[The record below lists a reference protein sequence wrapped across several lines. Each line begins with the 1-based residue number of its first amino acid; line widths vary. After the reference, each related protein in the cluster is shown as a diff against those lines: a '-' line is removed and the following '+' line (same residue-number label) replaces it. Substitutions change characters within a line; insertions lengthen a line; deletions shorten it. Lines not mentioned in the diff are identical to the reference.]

1 MTAITLN
8 PENPEAA
15 AIIGAGHV
23 TVLSGAGIS
32 LASGIPTYRDALG
45 QWLGAEPITHQAFMR
60 DAMAR
65 RRYWARSAHGYP
77 LMSKASP
84 TEAHVALASFE
95 RMGLLRECI
104 TQNVDVLHEA
114 AGHHSVL
121 HLHGTIEA
129 VLCTACGHRY
139 KRQEIQKAIETLN
152 GIYETQTIDAPR
164 PDGDIPVSDEWVEQF
179 QVPDCDRCG
188 GFLKPDVVF
197 FGGNLGPQIKE
208 AALIAVDESSAL
220 VVVGSSVQVFSG
232 YRLCRR
238 AAERGIPILLINPG
252 QGRADEI
259 ATHRIIYP
267 AEIALPIVARQLEN
281 VL

>member
-8 PENPEAA
+8 PESPEAA

-60 DAMAR
+60 DGIAR

-129 VLCTACGHRY
+129 VLCTDCGHRY
-139 KRQEIQKAIETLN
+139 DRQEIQKAIETLN

-164 PDGDIPVSDEWVEQF
+164 PDGDIPVSDEWIEQF

-259 ATHRIIYP
+259 ATHRMIYP
-267 AEIALPIVARQLEN
+267 AEIALPIVARQLEDI
-281 VL
+281 L

>member
-8 PENPEAA
+8 PESPEAA
-15 AIIGAGHV
+15 AIIGRGHV

-60 DAMAR
+60 DGIAR

-139 KRQEIQKAIETLN
+139 ERQEIQKAIETLN

-164 PDGDIPVSDEWVEQF
+164 PDGDIPVSDEWIEQF
-179 QVPDCDRCG
+179 QVPDCGRCG

-197 FGGNLGPQIKE
+197 FGGNLAPQIKE
-208 AALIAVDESSAL
+208 AALVAVDESSAL

-259 ATHRIIYP
+259 ATHRILYP
-267 AEIALPIVARQLEN
+267 AEIALPIVARQLED

>member
-1 MTAITLN
+1 MTAITLK
-8 PENPEAA
+8 PESPEAA
-15 AIIGAGHV
+15 AIIGAGRI

-60 DAMAR
+60 DAIAR

-77 LMSKASP
+77 LMSNASP

-139 KRQEIQKAIETLN
+139 DRQEIQKAIETLN

-164 PDGDIPVSDEWVEQF
+164 PDGDIPVSDQWIEQF

-197 FGGNLGPQIKE
+197 FGGNLAPQIKE

-259 ATHRIIYP
+259 ATHRMIYP

>member
-8 PENPEAA
+8 PESPEAG
-15 AIIGAGHV
+15 AIIGAGGI

-32 LASGIPTYRDALG
+32 LASGIPTYRDASG

-60 DAMAR
+60 DAVAR

-84 TEAHVALASFE
+84 TEAHVALASLE
-95 RMGLLRECI
+95 QMGLVRECI

-121 HLHGTIEA
+121 HLHGSIEA
-129 VLCTACGHRY
+129 VFCTACGHRY
-139 KRQEIQKAIETLN
+139 ERQEIQKAIETLN
-152 GIYETQTIDAPR
+152 GINETQTIDAPR
-164 PDGDIPVSDEWVEQF
+164 PDGDIPVSDEWIEQF

-197 FGGNLGPQIKE
+197 FGGNLAPETKE
-208 AALIAVDESSAL
+208 AALIAVDEASAL

-259 ATHRIIYP
+259 ATHRMIYP
-267 AEIALPIVARQLEN
+267 AETALPIVVRQLEDA
-281 VL
+281 L

>member
-45 QWLGAEPITHQAFMR
+45 QWLGAEPITHQSFMR
-60 DAMAR
+60 DAIAR

-139 KRQEIQKAIETLN
+139 ERQEIQKAIETLN
-152 GIYETQTIDAPR
+152 GINETQTIDAPR
-164 PDGDIPVSDEWVEQF
+164 PDGDIPVSDEWIEQF

-197 FGGNLGPQIKE
+197 FGGNLAPQIKE
-208 AALIAVDESSAL
+208 AALVAVDESSAL

-259 ATHRIIYP
+259 ATHRMIYP
-267 AEIALPIVARQLEN
+267 AEIALPIVARRLED

>member
-15 AIIGAGHV
+15 AIIGRGRI

-60 DAMAR
+60 DAIAR

-84 TEAHVALASFE
+84 TEAHVALASLE
-95 RMGLLRECI
+95 QLGLMRECI

-114 AGHHSVL
+114 AGQDSVL

-139 KRQEIQKAIETLN
+139 ERQKIQKAIETLN
-152 GIYETQTIDAPR
+152 GINETQTIDAPR
-164 PDGDIPVSDEWVEQF
+164 PDGDIAVSDEWIEQF
-179 QVPDCDRCG
+179 QVPDCGRCG

-197 FGGNLGPQIKE
+197 FCGKLAPPTKE
-208 AALIAVDESSAL
+208 AALIAVDEASAL

-252 QGRADEI
+252 QGRADDI
-259 ATHRIIYP
+259 ATHRMIYP
-267 AEIALPIVARQLEN
+267 AETALPIIVRQLEDA
-281 VL
+281 V

>member
-15 AIIGAGHV
+15 AIIGRGRI

-60 DAMAR
+60 DAIAR

-77 LMSKASP
+77 LISKASP
-84 TEAHVALASFE
+84 TEAHVALASLE
-95 RMGLLRECI
+95 QLGLMRECI

-114 AGHHSVL
+114 AGQDSVL

-139 KRQEIQKAIETLN
+139 ERQKIQEAIETLN
-152 GIYETQTIDAPR
+152 GISETQTIDAPR
-164 PDGDIPVSDEWVEQF
+164 PDGDISVSDEWIEQF
-179 QVPDCDRCG
+179 QVPDCGRCG

-197 FGGNLGPQIKE
+197 FGGNLAPETKE
-208 AALIAVDESSAL
+208 AALIAVDEASAL

-259 ATHRIIYP
+259 ATHRMIYP
-267 AEIALPIVARQLEN
+267 AETALPIIARQLEDS
-281 VL
+281 L

>member
-8 PENPEAA
+8 PESPEAA

-60 DAMAR
+60 DGIAR

-139 KRQEIQKAIETLN
+139 ERQEIQKAIETLN

-164 PDGDIPVSDEWVEQF
+164 PDGDIPVSDEWIEQF

-238 AAERGIPILLINPG
+238 AAERGIPIWLINPG
-252 QGRADEI
+252 QGRADEL

>member
-8 PENPEAA
+8 PESPEAA

-60 DAMAR
+60 DGIAR

>member
-60 DAMAR
+60 DGDAR

-139 KRQEIQKAIETLN
+139 ERQEIQKAIETLN

-164 PDGDIPVSDEWVEQF
+164 PDGDIPVSDEWIEQF
-179 QVPDCDRCG
+179 QVPDCGRCG

-197 FGGNLGPQIKE
+197 FGGNLAPQIKE
-208 AALIAVDESSAL
+208 AALVAVDESSAL

-259 ATHRIIYP
+259 ATHRILYP
-267 AEIALPIVARQLEN
+267 AEIVLPIVARQLED

>member
-8 PENPEAA
+8 PESPEAA

-45 QWLGAEPITHQAFMR
+45 QWLGAEPITHQSFMR
-60 DAMAR
+60 DAIAR

-139 KRQEIQKAIETLN
+139 ERQEIQKAIETLN

-164 PDGDIPVSDEWVEQF
+164 PDGDIPVSDEWIEQF
-179 QVPDCDRCG
+179 QVPDCGRCG
-188 GFLKPDVVF
+188 GLLKPDVVF
-197 FGGNLGPQIKE
+197 FGGNLAPQIKE
-208 AALIAVDESSAL
+208 AALVAVDESSAL

>member
-8 PENPEAA
+8 PESPEAA

-60 DAMAR
+60 DGIAR

-139 KRQEIQKAIETLN
+139 ERQEIQKAIETLN

-164 PDGDIPVSDEWVEQF
+164 PDGDIPVSDEWIEQF
-179 QVPDCDRCG
+179 QVPDCGRCG

-197 FGGNLGPQIKE
+197 FGGNLAPQIKE
-208 AALIAVDESSAL
+208 AALVAVDESSAL

>member
-8 PENPEAA
+8 PESPEAA

-45 QWLGAEPITHQAFMR
+45 QWLGAEPITHQSFMR
-60 DAMAR
+60 DAIAR

-139 KRQEIQKAIETLN
+139 ERQEIQKAIETLN
-152 GIYETQTIDAPR
+152 GINETQTIDAPR
-164 PDGDIPVSDEWVEQF
+164 PDGDIPVSNEWIEQF

-197 FGGNLGPQIKE
+197 FGGNLAPQIKE
-208 AALIAVDESSAL
+208 AALVAVDESSSL

-259 ATHRIIYP
+259 ATHRILYP
-267 AEIALPIVARQLEN
+267 AEIALPIVARRLED

>member
-8 PENPEAA
+8 PESPEAA
-15 AIIGAGHV
+15 AIIAKGRI

-32 LASGIPTYRDALG
+32 LASGIPAYRDASG

-60 DAMAR
+60 DAFAR

-139 KRQEIQKAIETLN
+139 ERRKIQKAIETLN
-152 GIYETQTIDAPR
+152 GIHETQTIDGPR
-164 PDGDIPVSDEWVEQF
+164 PDGDIPVSDEWIEQF

-197 FGGNLGPQIKE
+197 FGGNLAPETKE
-208 AALIAVDESSAL
+208 SALIAIDEASAL

-259 ATHRIIYP
+259 ATHRMIYP
-267 AEIALPIVARQLEN
+267 AETALPIIARQLKDT
-281 VL
+281 L

>member
-8 PENPEAA
+8 PESPEAA

-164 PDGDIPVSDEWVEQF
+164 PDGDIPVSDEWIEQF
-179 QVPDCDRCG
+179 QVPDCGRCG

-197 FGGNLGPQIKE
+197 FGGNLAPQIKE
-208 AALIAVDESSAL
+208 AALVAVDESSAL

-259 ATHRIIYP
+259 ATHRILYP
-267 AEIALPIVARQLEN
+267 AEIALPIVARRLED

>member
-1 MTAITLN
+1 MTAITLT
-8 PENPEAA
+8 PESLEAA

-60 DAMAR
+60 DGIAR

-197 FGGNLGPQIKE
+197 FGGNLGPQINE

-220 VVVGSSVQVFSG
+220 MVVGSSVQVFSG

>member
-32 LASGIPTYRDALG
+32 LASGIPTYRDAFG
-45 QWLGAEPITHQAFMR
+45 QWLGAEPITHQSFMR
-60 DAMAR
+60 DANAR

-139 KRQEIQKAIETLN
+139 ERQEIQKAIETLN
-152 GIYETQTIDAPR
+152 GINETQTIDAPR
-164 PDGDIPVSDEWVEQF
+164 PDGDIPVSDEWIEQF

-197 FGGNLGPQIKE
+197 FGGNLAPQIKE
-208 AALIAVDESSAL
+208 AALAAVDESSAL

-259 ATHRIIYP
+259 ATHRMIYP
-267 AEIALPIVARQLEN
+267 AEIALPIVARRLED

>member
-1 MTAITLN
+1 MTAITLK
-8 PENPEAA
+8 PESPEAA
-15 AIIGAGHV
+15 AIIGAGRI

-60 DAMAR
+60 DAIAR

-139 KRQEIQKAIETLN
+139 DRQEIQKAIETLN

-164 PDGDIPVSDEWVEQF
+164 PDGDIPVSDQWIEQF

-197 FGGNLGPQIKE
+197 FGGNLAPQIKE

>member
-1 MTAITLN
+1 MTTITLN
-8 PENPEAA
+8 PESPEAA
-15 AIIGAGHV
+15 AIIGEGHV

-60 DAMAR
+60 DAIAR

-77 LMSKASP
+77 IMSKASP
-84 TEAHVALASFE
+84 TEAHVALASLE
-95 RMGLLRECI
+95 QMGLLRECI

-139 KRQEIQKAIETLN
+139 ERQEIQKAIETLN
-152 GIYETQTIDAPR
+152 GINETQTIDAPR
-164 PDGDIPVSDEWVEQF
+164 PDGDIPVSAEWIEEF

-197 FGGNLGPQIKE
+197 FGGNLAPQIKE
-208 AALIAVDESSAL
+208 AALMAVDESSAL

-259 ATHRIIYP
+259 ATHRMIYP
-267 AEIALPIVARQLEN
+267 AEIALPIVARQLKD

>member
-45 QWLGAEPITHQAFMR
+45 QWLGAEPITHQSFMR
-60 DAMAR
+60 DAIAR

-139 KRQEIQKAIETLN
+139 ERQEIQKAIETLN
-152 GIYETQTIDAPR
+152 GINETQTIDAPR
-164 PDGDIPVSDEWVEQF
+164 PDGDIPVSDEWIEQF

-197 FGGNLGPQIKE
+197 FGGNLAPQIKE
-208 AALIAVDESSAL
+208 AALVAVDESSAL

>member
-1 MTAITLN
+1 MTAITLT
-8 PENPEAA
+8 PESLEAA

-60 DAMAR
+60 DGIAR

-139 KRQEIQKAIETLN
+139 ERQEIQKAIETLN

-164 PDGDIPVSDEWVEQF
+164 PDGDIPVSDEWIEQF
-179 QVPDCDRCG
+179 QVPDCGRCG

-197 FGGNLGPQIKE
+197 FGGNLAPQIKE
-208 AALIAVDESSAL
+208 AALVAVDESSAL

-259 ATHRIIYP
+259 ATHRILYP
-267 AEIALPIVARQLEN
+267 AEIALPIVARQLED

>member
-45 QWLGAEPITHQAFMR
+45 QWLGAEPITHQAFMH
-60 DAMAR
+60 DAIAR

-77 LMSKASP
+77 LMSKALP
-84 TEAHVALASFE
+84 TEAHVALASME
-95 RMGLLRECI
+95 QMGLLRECI

-139 KRQEIQKAIETLN
+139 ERQEIQKAIETLN
-152 GIYETQTIDAPR
+152 GINETQTIDAPR
-164 PDGDIPVSDEWVEQF
+164 PDGDIPVSDEWIEQF

-197 FGGNLGPQIKE
+197 FGGNLAPETKE
-208 AALIAVDESSAL
+208 AALIAVDEASAL
-220 VVVGSSVQVFSG
+220 VVVGSSLQVFSG

-259 ATHRIIYP
+259 ATHRMIYP
-267 AEIALPIVARQLEN
+267 AETALPIVVRQLEDA
-281 VL
+281 L

>member
-8 PENPEAA
+8 PESPEAG
-15 AIIGAGHV
+15 AIIGAGGI

-32 LASGIPTYRDALG
+32 LASGIPTYRDASG

-60 DAMAR
+60 DAVAR

-84 TEAHVALASFE
+84 TEAHVALASLE
-95 RMGLLRECI
+95 QMGLMRECI

-139 KRQEIQKAIETLN
+139 DRQEIQKAIETLN
-152 GIYETQTIDAPR
+152 GIYETQTIDAPL
-164 PDGDIPVSDEWVEQF
+164 PDGDIPVNDEWIKQF
-179 QVPDCDRCG
+179 QVPDCERCG

-197 FGGNLGPQIKE
+197 FGGNLAPQTKE
-208 AALIAVDESSAL
+208 DALNAIDEASAL
-220 VVVGSSVQVFSG
+220 MVVGSSVQVFSG

-238 AAERGIPILLINPG
+238 ADERGIPILLINPG

-259 ATHRIIYP
+259 ATHRMMYP
-267 AEIALPIVARQLEN
+267 AEIALPIIARQLKHA
-281 VL
+281 L

>member
-23 TVLSGAGIS
+23 TLLSGAGIS

-45 QWLGAEPITHQAFMR
+45 RWLGAEPITHQAFMR
-60 DAMAR
+60 DAIAR

-139 KRQEIQKAIETLN
+139 ERQEIQKAIETLN
-152 GIYETQTIDAPR
+152 GINETQTIDAPR
-164 PDGDIPVSDEWVEQF
+164 PDGDIPVSDEWIEQF

-197 FGGNLGPQIKE
+197 FGGNLAPQIKE
-208 AALIAVDESSAL
+208 AALVAVDESSAL
-220 VVVGSSVQVFSG
+220 VVVGSSMQVFSG

-259 ATHRIIYP
+259 ATHRMIYP
-267 AEIALPIVARQLEN
+267 AEIALPIVARQLEDI
-281 VL
+281 L

>member
-1 MTAITLN
+1 MTAIALN
-8 PENPEAA
+8 PESPEAA
-15 AIIGAGHV
+15 AIIAKGRI

-32 LASGIPTYRDALG
+32 LASGIPAYRDASG

-60 DAMAR
+60 DAIAR

-139 KRQEIQKAIETLN
+139 ERQEIQKAIEMLN

-164 PDGDIPVSDEWVEQF
+164 PDGDIPVSDEWIEQF

-197 FGGNLGPQIKE
+197 FGGNLAPQIKE
-208 AALIAVDESSAL
+208 AALAAVDESSAL

-259 ATHRIIYP
+259 ATHRMIYP
-267 AEIALPIVARQLEN
+267 AEIALPIVARQLEDI
-281 VL
+281 L

>member
-1 MTAITLN
+1 LTAITLN

-45 QWLGAEPITHQAFMR
+45 QWLGAEPITHQSFMR
-60 DAMAR
+60 DAIAR

-129 VLCTACGHRY
+129 VLCTACGHRSE
-139 KRQEIQKAIETLN
+139 RQEIQKAIETLN
-152 GIYETQTIDAPR
+152 GINETQTIDAPR
-164 PDGDIPVSDEWVEQF
+164 PDGDIPVSDEWIEQF

-197 FGGNLGPQIKE
+197 FGGNLAPQIKE
-208 AALIAVDESSAL
+208 AALVAVDESSAL

>member
-8 PENPEAA
+8 PESPEAA

-139 KRQEIQKAIETLN
+139 ERQEIQKAIETLN

>member
-8 PENPEAA
+8 PESPEAA
-15 AIIGAGHV
+15 AIFGAGHV

-45 QWLGAEPITHQAFMR
+45 QWLGAEPITHQAFMH
-60 DAMAR
+60 DAIAR

-139 KRQEIQKAIETLN
+139 ERQEIQKAIETLN
-152 GIYETQTIDAPR
+152 GINETQTIDAPR
-164 PDGDIPVSDEWVEQF
+164 PDGDIPVSNEWIEQF

-197 FGGNLGPQIKE
+197 FGGNLAPQIKE
-208 AALIAVDESSAL
+208 AALVAVDESSAL

>member
-8 PENPEAA
+8 PESPEAA

-60 DAMAR
+60 DGIAR

-139 KRQEIQKAIETLN
+139 ERQEIQKAIETLN
-152 GIYETQTIDAPR
+152 GINETQTIDAPR
-164 PDGDIPVSDEWVEQF
+164 PDGDIPVSNEWIEQF

-197 FGGNLGPQIKE
+197 FGGNLAPQIKE
-208 AALIAVDESSAL
+208 AALVAVDESSSL

-259 ATHRIIYP
+259 ATHRILYP
-267 AEIALPIVARQLEN
+267 AEIALPIVARRLED

>member
-8 PENPEAA
+8 PESPEAA

-45 QWLGAEPITHQAFMR
+45 QWLGAEPITHQSFMR
-60 DAMAR
+60 DAIAR

-139 KRQEIQKAIETLN
+139 ERQEIQKAIETLN
-152 GIYETQTIDAPR
+152 GINETQTIDAPR
-164 PDGDIPVSDEWVEQF
+164 PDGDIPVSNEWIEQF

-197 FGGNLGPQIKE
+197 FGGNLAPQIKE
-208 AALIAVDESSAL
+208 AALVAVDESSAL

-259 ATHRIIYP
+259 ATHRILYP
-267 AEIALPIVARQLEN
+267 AEIALPIVARRLED

>member
-8 PENPEAA
+8 PESPEAA

-45 QWLGAEPITHQAFMR
+45 QWLGAEPITHQSFMR
-60 DAMAR
+60 DTIAR

-139 KRQEIQKAIETLN
+139 ERQEIQKAIETLN
-152 GIYETQTIDAPR
+152 GINETQTIDAPR
-164 PDGDIPVSDEWVEQF
+164 PDGDIPVSNEWIEQF

-197 FGGNLGPQIKE
+197 FGGNLAPQIKE
-208 AALIAVDESSAL
+208 AALVAVDESSAL